1 MDTFKS
7 AVALPLGAILL
18 AVGSPA
24 EAGIID
30 EPGYPWTFVSDVCA
44 YPDAAWPE
52 WDSQS
57 WSQFEVKELG
67 FDGQRSAKWNCLWVK
82 GPDGGNQ
89 GATQGQAVPVGT
101 PIRFHKSD
109 LQIPTSGLGPTG
121 VYARELTR
129 VRWDFGND
137 GDWDVVDTGPWPKGY
152 RTTTLWMQYGTAQPG
167 GCLAPT
173 CYSVQEPFTRA
184 TDISLTHTFH
194 EVGTQWVKVEATY
207 SDDSVQSATGAVVI
221 EPDLASV
228 QVAPEPGLVLSD
240 SPTKI
245 TAELASSS
253 GFFESIQWDLDGD
266 GVYET
271 LGKLETGPALVTAS
285 VQRAWD
291 SAGVKTVGVRATSRG
306 GDVASA
312 ISQVEVR
319 ETPPTGETGVSIN
332 VGEAFTNSKQVDL
345 DLIWPAYAT
354 SARVSNDGGF
364 AANQTQT
371 VGLQQRVSWGLDDSV
386 EGRNTKVVY
395 VRFNGSGI
403 DNTKTYSDD
412 IILDTQPPEI
422 VTASATQAGA
432 SAASRLESSR
442 LAAKKVKYRVKV
454 RARDKLTGVRTL
466 QLGATK
472 SPARAR
478 TISYHTRTLLSLPK
492 SSKLYLR
499 AQDGA
504 GNWTKW
510 RALLV
515 KKGRR

>member
-1 MDTFKS
+1 
-7 AVALPLGAILL
+7 
-18 AVGSPA
+18 
-24 EAGIID
+24 
-30 EPGYPWTFVSDVCA
+30 
-44 YPDAAWPE
+44 
-52 WDSQS
+52 
-57 WSQFEVKELG
+57 
-67 FDGQRSAKWNCLWVK
+67 
-82 GPDGGNQ
+82 
-89 GATQGQAVPVGT
+89 
-101 PIRFHKSD
+101 
-109 LQIPTSGLGPTG
+109 
-121 VYARELTR
+121 
-129 VRWDFGND
+129 
-137 GDWDVVDTGPWPKGY
+137 
-152 RTTTLWMQYGTAQPG
+152 
-167 GCLAPT
+167 
-173 CYSVQEPFTRA
+173 
-184 TDISLTHTFH
+184 
-194 EVGTQWVKVEATY
+194 
-207 SDDSVQSATGAVVI
+207 
-221 EPDLASV
+221 
-228 QVAPEPGLVLSD
+228 
-240 SPTKI
+240 
-245 TAELASSS
+245 
-253 GFFESIQWDLDGD
+253 
-266 GVYET
+266 
-271 LGKLETGPALVTAS
+271 
-285 VQRAWD
+285 
-291 SAGVKTVGVRATSRG
+291 
-306 GDVASA
+306 
-312 ISQVEVR
+312 VEVR

-386 EGRNTKVVY
+386 EGQNTKVVY